1 MVLSMLSM
9 FLRDRTQHSRGFSSI
24 EVLLAS
30 SIFIL
35 LMTSLTGAYFYGREA
50 TTLAS
55 KRAQATLLA
64 EEGLEVVRNIRD
76 KDFGILNDG
85 THGLRLAGNNRW
97 VFSNNANET
106 DGFTREI
113 VIDAVDPKRKDVTAN
128 VTWEQN
134 PQRTGLV
141 SLMTR
146 LTNWTEADPPPAAP
160 TNLVATAGNR
170 RITLNWTA
178 NTEPDLAGYRI
189 FRSTTSG
196 GPFNEIAGPQTQT
209 TYIDNGLNN
218 SATYYYV
225 VQAQDDA
232 GSLSPNSNQVSA
244 TIRPTERRCFIA
256 GTSVIM
262 SDGTSQ
268 SIENVKIG
276 DYLLGKNGAINKV
289 LDYERPRLGSRKL
302 YSINDGPFFITAA
315 HPLLTTTGWKSIDI
329 NSLYAESP
337 ALVDELKISA
347 LMVGDTLVTA
357 DGKSEVI
364 YSIEGKS
371 SADQQLF
378 NFVLSGDRTYYVDG
392 FLTHNEFSVDEY

>member
-160 TNLVATAGNR
+160 TNLVATAGNA
-170 RITLNWTA
+170 LVNLSWTA

-189 FRSTTSG
+189 LRSNTSG

-209 TYIDNGLNN
+209 TYTNNGLTNGT
-218 SATYYYV
+218 AYYYV

-232 GSLSPNSNQVSA
+232 GSLSANSNQVTATPSA
-244 TIRPTERRCFIA
+244 PGNGKIICTELYAQGLLSEEIFKADQAYGAKIA
-256 GTSVIM
+256 
-262 SDGTSQ
+262 
-268 SIENVKIG
+268 K
-276 DYLLGKNGAINKV
+276 
-289 LDYERPRLGSRKL
+289 ERPLLMRG
-302 YSINDGPFFITAA
+302 YHVWAA
-315 HPLLTTTGWKSIDI
+315 P
-329 NSLYAESP
+329 
-337 ALVDELKISA
+337 
-347 LMVGDTLVTA
+347 MVA
-357 DGKSEVI
+357 SM
-364 YSIEGKS
+364 KS
-371 SADQQLF
+371 SPVVTHLVLVLAKPWSQQMAYEMGAVEHGSVFGKILMLIGEPITEA
-378 NFVLSGDRTYYVDG
+378 VGIVHYGIEYVKYV
-392 FLTHNEFSVDEY
+392 FER